1 MSASATRAGRKCTAE
16 WRRAVSRY
24 PCHNESHG
32 CWRLT
37 EDGLLSEM
45 GKIEKLIQRVEK
57 TQHGFLDIQ
66 KAADEVADGQPAEE
80 NLRVAKQLFTS
91 EIYQAR
97 SLATFILGRLAANS
111 KEALEFLKRRV
122 SQDKDW
128 RVQEILAKA
137 FDRYCADVG
146 YEQALSVIKEWVA
159 DSSPNVRRAVTEGLR
174 IWTGRPY
181 FGDHPEVAIQLL
193 SQLRNDES
201 EYVRKSVGNALR
213 DISKKHK
220 ELVRIELRG
229 WDIANKR
236 IEQTHKLASKFLQ
249 EKSAG

>member
-1 MSASATRAGRKCTAE
+1 M
-16 WRRAVSRY
+16 
-24 PCHNESHG
+24 
-32 CWRLT
+32 
-37 EDGLLSEM
+37 DM
-45 GKIEKLIQRVEK
+45 IEELIQRVQK

-66 KAADEVADGQPAEE
+66 QTADEVADGQPAEE
-80 NLRVAKQLFTS
+80 SLRIAKQLFTS
-91 EIYQAR
+91 EIYQTR
-97 SLATFILGRLAANS
+97 SLATFIFGRLAANS
-111 KEALEFLKRRV
+111 KKSLEFLKRRV
-122 SQDKDW
+122 SQDTDW

-146 YEQALSVIKEWVA
+146 YQKALPVIKEWLA

-181 FGDHPEVAIQLL
+181 FQDHPEVAIQLL

-220 ELVRIELRG
+220 ELVKNELQR
-229 WDIANKR
+229 WDIADKR
-236 IEQTHKLASKFLQ
+236 IKQTHKLASKFL
-249 EKSAG
+249 SRMDAG

>member
-1 MSASATRAGRKCTAE
+1 M
-16 WRRAVSRY
+16 
-24 PCHNESHG
+24 
-32 CWRLT
+32 
-37 EDGLLSEM
+37 
-45 GKIEKLIQRVEK
+45 IEKLIQRVQK

-66 KAADEVADGQPAEE
+66 KAADEVVVGQADKE
-80 NLRVAKQLFTS
+80 NLRIAKKLFAS
-91 EIYQAR
+91 DIYQAR
-97 SLATFILGRLAANS
+97 SLATFIFGRLAANS
-111 KEALEFLKRRV
+111 NESLEFLKRRV
-122 SQDKDW
+122 SQDNNW

-146 YEQALSVIKEWVA
+146 YEQALSVIKEWLA

-174 IWTGRPY
+174 IWTGRSY
-181 FGDHPEVAIQLL
+181 FYDHPEAAIQLL

-220 ELVRIELRG
+220 ELVKVELQQ
-229 WDIANKR
+229 WEIANKR

-249 EKSAG
+249 NKDAG

>member
-1 MSASATRAGRKCTAE
+1 MDT
-16 WRRAVSRY
+16 
-24 PCHNESHG
+24 
-32 CWRLT
+32 
-37 EDGLLSEM
+37 
-45 GKIEKLIQRVEK
+45 IEKLIQRVQK

-66 KAADEVADGQPAEE
+66 NAADEVADGQPAEE
-80 NLRVAKQLFTS
+80 SLRIAKQLFNS

-97 SLATFILGRLAANS
+97 SLATFIFGRFAANS
-111 KEALEFLKRRV
+111 KETLEFLKRCV

-146 YEQALSVIKEWVA
+146 YEQTLSVIKGWLA

-181 FGDHPEVAIQLL
+181 FNDHPEVAIQLL

-201 EYVRKSVGNALR
+201 AYVRKSVGNALR

-220 ELVRIELRG
+220 ELVKIELQR

-249 EKSAG
+249 NKGAG